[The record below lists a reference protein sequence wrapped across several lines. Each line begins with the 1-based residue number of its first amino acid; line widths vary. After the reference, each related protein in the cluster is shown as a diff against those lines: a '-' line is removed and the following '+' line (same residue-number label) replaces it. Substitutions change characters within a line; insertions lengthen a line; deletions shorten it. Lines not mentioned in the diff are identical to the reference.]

1 MVLENNESWFP
12 AISRANR
19 ALSTTRRQQESAGA
33 AAEAQVLDVE
43 AEEAAFEGVEVGD
56 DAEEDEEARRRLAA
70 VQAERLAAAQA
81 EAAVL
86 EGLREAS
93 SLRRGRGGVE
103 PAEVLPEAHGSPS
116 SSSSGDNGSLAVAA
130 AADRKPLFEISAQQ
144 IEASSLEE
152 AERRLEALQREV
164 ELRKAA
170 AAAAAAAAPFEQ
182 QQ

>member
-70 VQAERLAAAQA
+70 VQAERLAAAGFA
-81 EAAVL
+81 DVAA
-86 EGLREAS
+86 
-93 SLRRGRGGVE
+93 
-103 PAEVLPEAHGSPS
+103 
-116 SSSSGDNGSLAVAA
+116 AVAA
-130 AADRKPLFEISAQQ
+130 RWGWAARQL
-144 IEASSLEE
+144 ASTE
-152 AERRLEALQREV
+152 
-164 ELRKAA
+164 
-170 AAAAAAAAPFEQ
+170 
-182 QQ
+182 